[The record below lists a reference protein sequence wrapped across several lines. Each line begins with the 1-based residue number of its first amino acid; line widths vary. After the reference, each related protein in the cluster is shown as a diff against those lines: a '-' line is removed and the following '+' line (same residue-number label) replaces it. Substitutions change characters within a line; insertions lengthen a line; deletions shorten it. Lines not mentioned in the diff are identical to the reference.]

1 MNVTIFVDRYN
12 QLDVDPFLVNTIR
25 FEEKKILVR
34 TDKVGT
40 TKGENVVVSDEL
52 RNKMIKPRS
61 LEAEVLRENVRR
73 KPTQR
78 IKPNFVSISGAS
90 RGKHTSSGGV
100 SKGEDIQATDK
111 DQEDWTVTLHGIGR
125 FAHRG
130 RWGLMV

>member
-1 MNVTIFVDRYN
+1 MTHIHIPLMNVTIFVDRYN

-25 FEEKKILVR
+25 FEEKKILVQ
-34 TDKVGT
+34 TDKVVT

-78 IKPNFVSISGAS
+78 IKPNFVRLINKYFRRQQREAHEQW
-90 RGKHTSSGGV
+90 RGFK
-100 SKGEDIQATDK
+100 
-111 DQEDWTVTLHGIGR
+111 
-125 FAHRG
+125 RG
-130 RWGLMV
+130 RYPGH